1 MKFPCNNCLVL
12 SSCKNLCFI
21 FTDSKF
27 QGLYSCRYGDIL
39 LNLLKHLNTKE
50 ILNLSY
56 ENDYQG
62 YVDIDALLED
72 GRILS
77 YKYYYGSCA
86 GCDEWEA
93 LNISNI
99 EIEEVMMKE
108 ATFFD
113 NIDQYNKWLK
123 MKQEQKGK

>member
-12 SSCKNLCFI
+12 PSCKILCFI

-39 LNLLKHLNTKE
+39 FKLLKSLNSKE
-50 ILNLSY
+50 ILSLNY

-62 YVDIDALLED
+62 YVDIDVLLED
-72 GRILS
+72 GRVFS
-77 YKYYYGSCA
+77 YHYSYGSCS
-86 GCDEWEA
+86 GWDEWESLS
-93 LNISNI
+93 LNGE